1 MFYVLIAVLI
11 ILLLAGGIL
20 AYKNSKLLTHLDTAA
35 GASTSGSALKY
46 SVYNMSAYSTSEDE
60 GAVELF
66 SWTVHAGSG
75 GSSAINQPGS
85 TFVLCRVPGGK
96 GEMVLRDARSWMLN
110 TIRDSIDRG
119 ALTQHEAFPDKAVGS
134 EEIELI
140 IQLTQTAEEEPCHAD
155 HHS

>member
-1 MFYVLIAVLI
+1 MFYVLIAVLL

-20 AYKNSKLLTHLDTAA
+20 AYKNSKLLTLRGTAA

-46 SVYNMSAYSTSEDE
+46 SVYNVSGYGTLKEE

-66 SWTVHAGSG
+66 RWTLQANLS
-75 GSSAINQPGS
+75 GSSVERQPGS
-85 TFVLCRVPGGK
+85 TLVLCRVPGGK
-96 GEMVLRDARSWMLN
+96 GEMILRDARSWMLN

-119 ALTQHEAFPDKAVGS
+119 ALTQHEAFLDKAVGS
-134 EEIELI
+134 DEIELI
-140 IQLTQTAEEEPCHAD
+140 IQLTQAAEEEPCHAD